1 MTTKRT
7 PMTEEQFALL
17 GKLEG
22 WGIDEVPKE
31 NWNLIPGLE
40 RKQDTFAVM
49 ASGCFQDPKILND
62 INSVVG
68 FDALA
73 HEPNPKPNEPEGNA
87 YHYVVQK
94 ISHPQYPYLLHG
106 PFRSETLVKHWFESE
121 QLDNYWKE
129 D

>member
-17 GKLEG
+17 GKLQG
-22 WGIDEVPKE
+22 WSIDEVPKE
-31 NWNLIPGLE
+31 NWQLIPGLE
-40 RKQDTFAVM
+40 RKHDTFAVM
-49 ASGCFQDPKILND
+49 ASGNYNDSKTLNGVNA
-62 INSVVG
+62 IVG

-73 HEPNPKPNEPEGNA
+73 LEPNPKLEEPEGNA

-94 ISHPQYPYLLHG
+94 INHPNYPYLLHG
-106 PFRSETLVKHWFESE
+106 PFRSETLVKHWFDCP

-129 D
+129 I